1 MSHLRLRIKT
11 NIRALA
17 RRSVHAETPGPARL
31 SHGIRIMRLALYQ
44 PDIAPNAGTM
54 LRLSACMGVPVE
66 IIEPCGFVLSDRK
79 LKRAGMDY
87 LDQVDLTRHASWED
101 FAAAR
106 RDGACPAGWCC

>member
-1 MSHLRLRIKT
+1 
-11 NIRALA
+11 
-17 RRSVHAETPGPARL
+17 
-31 SHGIRIMRLALYQ
+31 MRLALYQ